1 MLAGFLRSAGESL
14 ALGAATHQVQRSV
27 RARLGNGH
35 LDTLEV
41 FSYCERVGIPMAPV
55 LEALASQLD
64 SRSGLEQAVSKGK
77 TGSLITATMLRWLPW
92 LVLAASEWMGLKPL
106 AFLWGSVLG
115 KCLLLLAVLLSI
127 AAAVVTRR
135 MIRKAGQ
142 MPTDTAVWF
151 QAVALAVRVG
161 ARADLAVD
169 LLPRAGTA
177 EVCRLWVTERL
188 LAGAPLAAGL
198 EQEAAAM
205 RRAAA
210 AAKEIELAQ
219 LPFRLL
225 APLGSLLL
233 PQFGLLLV
241 IPLLVNAAQQASLVT
256 S

>member
-1 MLAGFLRSAGESL
+1 MVRSQ
-14 ALGAATHQVQRSV
+14 LG
-27 RARLGNGH
+27 LGH
-35 LDTLEV
+35 RETLEV
-41 FSYCERVGIPMAPV
+41 FDYCQLVGIPLAPV

-64 SRSGLEQAVSKGK
+64 SRLALEQAVARGK

-92 LVLAASEWMGLKPL
+92 LVLAASEWMGLRPL

-115 KCLLLLAVLLSI
+115 KSLLVIAVLLSV

-135 MIRKAGQ
+135 MVQKASR
-142 MPTDTAVWF
+142 MPADSAVWF

-169 LLPRAGTA
+169 LLPGSGAGETCRA
-177 EVCRLWVTERL
+177 WVTSRL
-188 LAGAPLAAGL
+188 LAGTPLAAGL

-210 AAKEIELAQ
+210 SAKEIELAQ

-256 S
+256 T

>member
-1 MLAGFLRSAGESL
+1 MLAAYLRSAGESL
-14 ALGAATHQVQRSV
+14 ALGAATPQVQRSV

-35 LDTLEV
+35 SQTLEV
-41 FSYCERVGIPMAPV
+41 FDYCAQVGIPMAPV
-55 LEALASQLD
+55 LEALASQFD
-64 SRSGLEQAVSKGK
+64 SRIALEHAVSKGK

-115 KCLLLLAVLLSI
+115 KSLLVFAVLLSI

-135 MIRKAGQ
+135 MIQKAGR
-142 MPTDTAVWF
+142 MPTDSAVWF

-169 LLPRAGTA
+169 QLPRDGTA
-177 EVCRLWVTERL
+177 EVCRFWVTERL
-188 LAGAPLAAGL
+188 LAGTPLAAGL
-198 EQEAAAM
+198 EQEAVAM
-205 RRAAA
+205 RRAASE
-210 AAKEIELAQ
+210 AKEIELAQ

-241 IPLLVNAAQQASLVT
+241 VPLLVNAAQQASLVNT
-256 S
+256 